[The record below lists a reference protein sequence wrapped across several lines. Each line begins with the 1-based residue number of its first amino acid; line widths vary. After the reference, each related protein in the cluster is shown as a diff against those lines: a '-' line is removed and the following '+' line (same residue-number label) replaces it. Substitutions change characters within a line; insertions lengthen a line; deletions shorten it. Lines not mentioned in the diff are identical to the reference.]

1 MIDVKHNQVGMA
13 IEKGAEVDNIVAI
26 VQVRTTSKRQPDNNH
41 ITRNEGYAKSI
52 REERDTVNF

>member
-1 MIDVKHNQVGMA
+1 MA
-13 IEKGAEVDNIVAI
+13 IEKGAEVDNVVSI
-26 VQVRTTSKRQPDNNH
+26 VQARTTSKRQPDNNH